1 MREIDSSVIRD
12 TVCALTI
19 KADYILPDEVLGLIK
34 NEADGTLPGTLC
46 GSIAE
51 NAVISA
57 EGKYPICQDTGM
69 VTVYAEIGQD
79 VHINGSFTDAVNAG
93 VRDASEKGYL
103 RRSVVADPFD
113 RVNTGDNTP
122 AVIYTD
128 LVGGDGIHL
137 TVLPKGFG
145 SENKCAVRMLN
156 PSDGVDGAVEFAVSA
171 AGLLSAAPLTGVRC
185 FRKKRCL
192 CRSTSRRSLKNESW
206 TESTPAE
213 AEFREWAAKPR
224 CGLTLYG
231 ILPISQVSRLR
242 SASAVTPAGMP
253 KQQSEII
260 DMAVSLWY
268 NIHKGITNTERS
280 IFNESK
286 NHRQKVHR

>member
-145 SENKCAVRMLN
+145 SENKCAIRMLN

-171 AGLLSAAPLTGVRC
+171 AVSAGASACPPMFIGVAVGGTFDGCAVLSKKALLMPEHEPTELEKRILDGINARGSGVQGMGGKTALRVNAIRYPTHIAGLPVAVCICCHA
-185 FRKKRCL
+185 
-192 CRSTSRRSLKNESW
+192 CRH
-206 TESTPAE
+206 AE
-213 AEFREWAAKPR
+213 A
-224 CGLTLYG
+224 T
-231 ILPISQVSRLR
+231 I
-242 SASAVTPAGMP
+242 
-253 KQQSEII
+253 
-260 DMAVSLWY
+260 
-268 NIHKGITNTERS
+268 
-280 IFNESK
+280 
-286 NHRQKVHR
+286 